1 MFNFRRAEN
10 WPRFSAEPSEELPE
24 FRIGNDGAPLPAPT
38 PRPMSLAFRRD
49 LGASVAPAMSDLLLQ
64 TGGPVEPSA
73 MTGLQ
78 DRFAGNPY
86 WSGGR
91 DRSNPIMPAGYGSP
105 VAPAQRPLGEMIQ
118 TPPRHPDP
126 QLDVGAQDLPDVTA
140 PNAGAGTNSPQS
152 PILVQ
157 YKPGGTPPP
166 TLPSRPQ
173 VDDSPGEVVV
183 LPDGST
189 IADAKSPT
197 GHVMSPK
204 ADLHEVAAR
213 GRQIGETYRA
223 MLANPGSGAGALL
236 YLYSALGLGAGQGGT
251 YDHQRS
257 GNMITGYTQLPQFR
271 PIANVNVGLLAQ
283 QAGLTLE
290 ETLGIAGMYARLR
303 SSNADANGL
312 YGLDHRTLHY
322 ITRGHE
328 IGRAGMFDPPG
339 PR

>member
-1 MFNFRRAEN
+1 MFNFRRGEN
-10 WPRFSAEPSEELPE
+10 WPGFSVELPDE
-24 FRIGNDGAPLPAPT
+24 LPGFRIGNDGSPLPAQA
-38 PRPMSLAFRRD
+38 PRPMPFSFRRD
-49 LGASVAPAMSDLLLQ
+49 PDAGVSPAVSDLFLQ
-64 TGGPVEPSA
+64 TGGPVEPGA

-91 DRSNPIMPAGYGSP
+91 DRSSPIIPAVYGSP
-105 VAPAQRPLGEMIQ
+105 FAPVRPPLGEMIQ
-118 TPPRHPDP
+118 TPPPSLRFDP
-126 QLDVGAQDLPDVTA
+126 QVDAGVQDLADVPT
-140 PNAGAGTNSPQS
+140 PNAGARNDSPQS

-157 YKPGGTPPP
+157 YKPGGTPPS
-166 TLPSRPQ
+166 TLPPRPQ

-251 YDHQRS
+251 YDH
-257 GNMITGYTQLPQFR
+257 
-271 PIANVNVGLLAQ
+271 
-283 QAGLTLE
+283 
-290 ETLGIAGMYARLR
+290 
-303 SSNADANGL
+303 NAAA
-312 YGLDHRTLHY
+312 T
-322 ITRGHE
+322 
-328 IGRAGMFDPPG
+328 
-339 PR
+339 